1 MKLSA
6 CLLALPLLVLVS
18 VPKPAFAQEASDKAE
33 SEASARLDA
42 LEASARR
49 FVEAYNQAN
58 AESVAATFVPEA
70 KLTLADGTVVAGRE
84 AITEF
89 YREAFAGVAEAD
101 RLQASIEVGSVRF
114 VSPGVAIESGILHLT
129 SPDGAVSPHPY
140 TALQNQ
146 QDDGTWLTGSVRDES
161 DGAPAPVERLSA
173 LSWMVGDWLIQN
185 NGMETRL
192 SFDWSDFGPF
202 IEGDAD
208 MVETLEGNRVGI
220 QIRIGWD
227 ADRGGFTS
235 WSHDSAGGF
244 VQSEWTETGDGVW
257 LIRSKGTT
265 ADGEENVYTQLCT
278 VDANRESFTWE
289 IRDQT
294 IGGEAQPDRI
304 LDAVKRPPAAN
315 LSKSTEA
322 K

>member
-1 MKLSA
+1 MKVAAS
-6 CLLALPLLVLVS
+6 LLALNLTLILS
-18 VPKPAFAQEASDKAE
+18 VPSSSLGQDAAAKAE

-49 FVEAYNQAN
+49 FVEAYNEGN

-70 KLTLADGTVVAGRE
+70 ELTLADGTVVAGRE

-89 YREAFAGVAEAD
+89 YREAFSTTEEAD
-101 RLQASIEVGSVRF
+101 RLKASIEVGSVRF
-114 VSPGVAIESGILHLT
+114 VAPGVAIESGILHLT
-129 SPDGAVSPHPY
+129 SPDGGVSPHPY
-140 TALQNQ
+140 TAIQIQ
-146 QDDGTWLTGSVRDES
+146 QADGSWLTGSVRDES
-161 DGAPAPVERLSA
+161 GGEAAPVERLSA
-173 LSWMVGDWLIQN
+173 LAWMVGDWLIQN

-192 SFDWSDFGPF
+192 SFDWSDFGPY
-202 IEGDAD
+202 IEGGAD

-265 ADGEENVYTQLCT
+265 ADGEENAYTQLCT
-278 VDANRESFTWE
+278 VDENRESFTWE

-294 IGGEAQPDRI
+294 IGGEPQPDRV
-304 LDAVKRPPAAN
+304 LEAVKLPPAAN
-315 LSKSTEA
+315 LSKSNEA